1 MAQAILKLTN
11 QEAVVKVWPDES
23 DQEGDNTIALDSLA
37 TASQVVSEDEELPP
51 TVNIAGVTWLGEPTA
66 IITITRGTTVVMTL
80 PCTGANEMDLTG
92 QDLPPDTVE
101 NLEDLLVTF
110 EGGVGQVY
118 IKLRKASGYI
128 NKSEDATY
136 GAYDD
141 PTRVGASTTMS
152 GSPDKE

>member
-1 MAQAILKLTN
+1 MAQATLKLTH
-11 QEAVVKVWPDES
+11 QEAIVKVWPETTDE
-23 DQEGDNTIALDSLA
+23 EGDNTIALDDLVSD
-37 TASQVVSEDEELPP
+37 SQVIDEEG
-51 TVNIAGVTWLGEPTA
+51 TVRVNIAGVTWFGDPA
-66 IITITRGTTVVMTL
+66 AVITVTRGDTVVMTL

-101 NLEDLLVTF
+101 NEEDLEVTF
-110 EGGVGQVY
+110 TGGIGQVY
-118 IKLRKASGYI
+118 LKLRKATGYI
-128 NKSEDATY
+128 TKVEDATY